1 MTLSS
6 TTMNEQ
12 HGSRPIVFL
21 STVVHFGGSNHVT
34 VNLAKRLRQRRPVLA
49 VDAYGNCRE
58 YLAAL
63 ATANVDTHVLSP
75 HPDRGVIGGVGV
87 IKRTLRL
94 AAALPE
100 TLILV
105 RKLRRLVRQV
115 RPGIIVVN
123 GEKALF
129 LARYAAPAS
138 TPIVYYLMARLGQR
152 TWYTRH
158 LFSRID
164 LLLGISQ
171 DSLRSVADYR
181 PRRTVVLYN
190 GVDVEEAGQLA
201 RAPAPPLPG
210 ADQPLRLLFPASLIA
225 PKGQDIAIRAVA
237 QARTAGQAVQLWLSG
252 DKPRGADEGFP
263 SRLAELI
270 ARLGLED
277 CVSFIGW
284 QDNICSVM
292 AASDAVIL
300 TSRTEGM
307 PCALMQAM
315 ALRKPVIATR
325 VGGIPEFV
333 RDGVDGWLVDV
344 DDVAGT
350 AAAIAQLADAALRTR
365 MGAAGCARIAE
376 DFSLQRQAETLLT
389 LLDSAAA
396 VRL

>member
-1 MTLSS
+1 MTRPN
-6 TTMNEQ
+6 TIMNEQ
-12 HGSRPIVFL
+12 HHSQPVLFF
-21 STVVHFGGSNHVT
+21 STVVHFGGSNQVT
-34 VNLAKRLRQRRPVLA
+34 VNLAKHLRTRRPVLV
-49 VDAYGNCRE
+49 VDAYGNCRQ

-63 ATANVDTHVLSP
+63 AAANVDTHVLSP
-75 HPDRGVIGGVGV
+75 HPDRGVIGGVGAV
-87 IKRTLRL
+87 QRTLRL

-100 TLILV
+100 MLILT
-105 RKLRRLVRQV
+105 RRLRRLVRQV
-115 RPGIIVVN
+115 CPRVIVVS

-129 LARYAAPAS
+129 AARHATPAS
-138 TPIVYYLMARLGQR
+138 IPIVYYLMACLGR
-152 TWYTRH
+152 RAWYTRR
-158 LFSRID
+158 LFPRID
-164 LLLGISQ
+164 LLLGICQ
-171 DSLRSVADYR
+171 DTLRSVADYGL
-181 PRRTVVLYN
+181 RRTAVLYN
-190 GVDVEEAGQLA
+190 GVDVQEVDQLA

-210 ADQPLRLLFPASLIA
+210 ADKPLRLLFPASLLA
-225 PKGQDIAIRAVA
+225 TKGQDVALQAVA
-237 QARTAGQAVQLWLSG
+237 RARSAGQTVQLWLSG
-252 DKPRGADEGFP
+252 DKPRGSDEGFP
-263 SRLAELI
+263 SRLAGLI
-270 ARLGLED
+270 AQSGLED

-350 AAAIAQLADAALRTR
+350 AAAIARLADPALRTR

-389 LLDSAAA
+389 LLDSAAS
-396 VRL
+396 VPL